1 MNSQVIDHDFYEDLE
16 LIAGFQ
22 LFLGKIFRINDAVL
36 KTSENNYS
44 KDLDLSFSEL
54 IKVID
59 FIRILRENSEQN

>member
-36 KTSENNYS
+36 KTSENIYS